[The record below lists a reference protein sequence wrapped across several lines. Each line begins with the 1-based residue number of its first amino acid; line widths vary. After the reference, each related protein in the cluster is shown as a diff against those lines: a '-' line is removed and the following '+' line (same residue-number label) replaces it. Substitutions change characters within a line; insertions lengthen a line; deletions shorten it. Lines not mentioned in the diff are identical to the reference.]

1 MNCGIPCVQ
10 RSTLSSHQML
20 LRRLTSFSAS
30 FLLRMPSQ
38 MILQKG
44 DFMNELFFILV
55 GYLSGSILYA
65 YLLPKY
71 ICHIDIMKDSDD
83 HNPGTFNAF
92 ALAGTQVGILVIALE
107 LLKGFLPIWLASHIL
122 DTRRWMFAFVL
133 CAPVAGHAFPLFY
146 PKRGGKAI
154 AVSFGV
160 LLGLLP
166 RYRPVLLLIFFYLLF
181 SFLIV
186 VKPHLYRSILTF
198 TLFSLTGL
206 FYFHDA
212 VISMGT
218 FSFPAWSSSD
228 IWYIIRKSLSAFAFY
243 SEAERLS
250 FIFDHRNRF

>member
-1 MNCGIPCVQ
+1 
-10 RSTLSSHQML
+10 
-20 LRRLTSFSAS
+20 
-30 FLLRMPSQ
+30 
-38 MILQKG
+38 
-44 DFMNELFFILV
+44 MNELFFILV

-186 VKPHLYRSILTF
+186 VKPHLYRSILELRWSRRIGSYSILGNF
-198 TLFSLTGL
+198 MQRCSRRSIHLPPAASFSGCC
-206 FYFHDA
+206 YFRD
-212 VISMGT
+212 
-218 FSFPAWSSSD
+218 
-228 IWYIIRKSLSAFAFY
+228 Y
-243 SEAERLS
+243 SR
-250 FIFDHRNRF
+250 I

>member
-1 MNCGIPCVQ
+1 M
-10 RSTLSSHQML
+10 
-20 LRRLTSFSAS
+20 
-30 FLLRMPSQ
+30 
-38 MILQKG
+38 
-44 DFMNELFFILV
+44 
-55 GYLSGSILYA
+55 LYA

-218 FSFPAWSSSD
+218 FFISCVV
-228 IWYIIRKSLSAFAFY
+228 IIRHLVHQQKEPFS
-243 SEAERLS
+243 
-250 FIFDHRNRF
+250 IRFLQRS

>member
-1 MNCGIPCVQ
+1 MSYSLV
-10 RSTLSSHQML
+10 
-20 LRRLTSFSAS
+20 
-30 FLLRMPSQ
+30 
-38 MILQKG
+38 
-44 DFMNELFFILV
+44 LV

-107 LLKGFLPIWLASHIL
+107 HFERISSDLAGFTYSGYKKMDVCICSLCTCCRACVSPVLSETWRKSHRSFFWSIIGTAAAIPPGAASHLRFI
-122 DTRRWMFAFVL
+122 
-133 CAPVAGHAFPLFY
+133 CYFP
-146 PKRGGKAI
+146 
-154 AVSFGV
+154 
-160 LLGLLP
+160 
-166 RYRPVLLLIFFYLLF
+166 
-181 SFLIV
+181 FLIV

-218 FSFPAWSSSD
+218 IFHFLRGHHPTSGTSSE
-228 IWYIIRKSLSAFAFY
+228 RAFQHSTFLQR
-243 SEAERLS
+243 S
-250 FIFDHRNRF
+250 